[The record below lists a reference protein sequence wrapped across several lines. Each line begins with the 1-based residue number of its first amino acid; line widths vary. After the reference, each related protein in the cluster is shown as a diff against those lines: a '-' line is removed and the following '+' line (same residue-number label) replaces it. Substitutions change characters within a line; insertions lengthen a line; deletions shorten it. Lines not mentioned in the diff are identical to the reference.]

1 MQRRGC
7 GEVKVVFG
15 LDPMNLVRARSI
27 AFAGAVAVGA
37 LSETLASGS
46 AQAGAPSSCEPAAG
60 AYAFACTQDLGY
72 ATLSLTVG
80 DTTVN
85 IDTGGFQGWIST
97 SNLVSRIP
105 GDLNYMVGNLY
116 GASFND
122 YFGFNLSSLGSNA
135 EVTSA
140 TLTVYS
146 GLINEKLNYTL
157 RGVATEWISLLENGL
172 PNSNLFG
179 ALKTGRVYADP
190 ILSPTNNLT
199 TPLSFTL
206 NSKALYDINYAIQQ
220 GTRMFAI
227 GGHADLASS
236 VPEPSTWIMMLAGFA
251 GLGVVG
257 RRRAA
262 RRRAAASAG

>member
-1 MQRRGC
+1 
-7 GEVKVVFG
+7 
-15 LDPMNLVRARSI
+15 MNLVRARSI

-122 YFGFNLSSLGSNA
+122 YFGFNLSSLGSTA
-135 EVTSA
+135 KVTSA

-157 RGVATEWISLLENGL
+157 RGVATEWISPLENGL
-172 PNSNLFG
+172 PNSKLFG
-179 ALKTGRVYADP
+179 ALKTGRVYDDP
-190 ILSPTNNLT
+190 ILSPNTANPN
-199 TPLSFTL
+199 PMEQISFTL
-206 NSKALYDINYAIQQ
+206 NPYAIADINAAI
-220 GTRMFAI
+220 GSPTRIFAI

-236 VPEPSTWIMMLAGFA
+236 VPEPSTWIMMLAGFL

-262 RRRAAASAG
+262 RRRATISAG